1 MKGMIKRRRRTEE
14 QSTEVI
20 RQPVEKSEEPKETGG
35 SLMNKR
41 YSGLI
46 FGLITFVTIVS
57 AIVIPLVISVN
68 RVVRLEPVS
77 PDSELLDIKSP
88 DAHNTSLSL
97 STIQSGTN
105 TPRVATEKL
114 VSALTSESIRY
125 LYQQE
130 YRNALRYNAIARAM
144 NNVLGEGTV
153 DIQEVSPIE
162 DLEKSATDNLEDT
175 KRIFQRRYGINN

>member
-1 MKGMIKRRRRTEE
+1 MIKRRRRTEE
-14 QSTEVI
+14 QSTEAA
-20 RQPVEKSEEPKETGG
+20 RQPVKKTEEPKEPGN
-35 SLMNKR
+35 SLMSR
-41 YSGLI
+41 RHSGLI
-46 FGLITFVTIVS
+46 FGLITFATIVS

-97 STIQSGTN
+97 STIQRGTN
-105 TPRVATEKL
+105 TPRVAAEKL

-130 YRNALRYNAIARAM
+130 YRNSLRYNAIARAM
-144 NNVLGEGTV
+144 NSVLGEGAV
-153 DIQEVSPIE
+153 DIQEVSPIDE
-162 DLEKSATDNLEDT
+162 LVKSATASLEDT